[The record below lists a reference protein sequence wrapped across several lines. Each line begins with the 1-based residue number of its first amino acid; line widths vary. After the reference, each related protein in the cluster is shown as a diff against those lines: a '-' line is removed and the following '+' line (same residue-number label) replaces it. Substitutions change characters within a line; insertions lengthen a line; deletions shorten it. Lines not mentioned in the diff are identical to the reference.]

1 LIIMYHESA
10 SKAVHQY
17 PKEHIEHVHGE
28 IKNGLVTGISSR
40 NPIVVYATTTVKQ
53 ACGVMVDNG
62 IRRVPV
68 VDAGTKKLVGIV
80 SARDLVDF
88 FGGGEKYNIIRNEFK
103 GNIFAAI
110 NLPISKIMKEHVI
123 SVKETD
129 SIETAAKKLLEGHV
143 GGCPVVDHDNRVVGV
158 VSERDFIKKM
168 AQGSRDIRVSD
179 LMSRGVLSIDPEA
192 SLMSAARMMI
202 SKGFRRLPVVE
213 NGELVAILRTTSF
226 LRFISAGEF
235 ARFGTAD
242 AEEILGREKVRDAM
256 RSYFVTVRPNDEI
269 EEVIGIILA
278 KRIGGLPVEDNGKLV
293 GVITEHDI
301 FRAAYS
307 K

>member
-1 LIIMYHESA
+1 MYHESA

-17 PKEHIEHVHGE
+17 PKEHIEHVPRE
-28 IKNGLVTGISSR
+28 IKSGLVTGISSR

-110 NLPISKIMKEHVI
+110 NLPISKIMREQVI
-123 SVKETD
+123 SVKEND
-129 SIETAAKKLLEGHV
+129 SVEAAAKKLLEGHV
-143 GGCPVVDHDNRVVGV
+143 GGCPVVDSDNRVVGV

-168 AQGSRDIRVSD
+168 AQGSHDIRVAD

-192 SLMSAARMMI
+192 SLMSAAKMMI

-278 KRIGGLPVEDNGKLV
+278 KRIGGFPVEDKGKLV
-293 GVITEHDI
+293 
-301 FRAAYS
+301 
-307 K
+307 

>member
-1 LIIMYHESA
+1 MYHESA

-17 PKEHIEHVHGE
+17 PKGIERAHRE
-28 IKNGLVTGISSR
+28 IKDGLVTTISSK

-62 IRRVPV
+62 IRRAPV
-68 VDAGTKKLVGIV
+68 VDAGTKKLVGIL

-110 NLPISKIMKEHVI
+110 NLPISKIMKEQVI

-129 SIETAAKKLLEGHV
+129 SVEAAAEKLLEGCV
-143 GGCPVVDHDNRVVGV
+143 GGCPVVDHENHVVGM

-168 AQGSRDIRVSD
+168 AQGSHDIRVSD
-179 LMSRGVLSIDPEA
+179 LMSRNVLSIDPEA
-192 SLMSAARMMI
+192 SLISAAKMMI

-213 NGELVAILRTTSF
+213 NGELVAILRTTSI

-242 AEEILGREKVRDAM
+242 AEEILGKEKVRDAM

-278 KRIGGLPVEDNGKLV
+278 KRIGGLPVEENGKLV